1 MEQTTV
7 QKQRFKI
14 REVAPKLGLDH
25 QDINWKEVSLYRYL
39 WNRGYKIVSKDYID
53 GEYSDIKTYLDV
65 EIEEI
70 KE

>member
-14 REVAPKLGLDH
+14 REVAPKLGLD
-25 QDINWKEVSLYRYL
+25 QDIDWKEVSLYRYL